1 MTDGVSTPV
10 APPPPPPMWMPVAA
24 AATPNYWP
32 LIAFWG
38 RVIGFILLFVGTLV
52 QVIYGSF
59 PASCVAGA
67 TGCSAGNVVTYLQGD
82 ANAILTS
89 GILWTLGLFF
99 LGSGAGIK
107 LHWVLKR
114 PPAQASPEELT
125 AWINDRRLN
134 GIIVLLSVVLLLVLL
149 LDYHG
154 SLTIP

>member
-1 MTDGVSTPV
+1 MTDGAATPV

-52 QVIYGSF
+52 QVIWGSY
-59 PASCVAGA
+59 PASCVNGA
-67 TGCSAGNVVTYLQGD
+67 TGCTAGNLTSYLQGD

-89 GILWTLGLFF
+89 GILWALGLFF

-114 PPAQASPEELT
+114 PPAQASAEELS
-125 AWINDRRLN
+125 AWVADRRLN
-134 GIIVLLSVVLLLVLL
+134 GILVLVTVVLLFAVLVY
-149 LDYHG
+149 YHG
-154 SLTIP
+154 SAP